1 MNFNLLKTLCECSGV
16 SSDEGKIANII
27 KCELDKFL
35 NNVSIDK
42 MGNVL
47 GRNNEKEDIV
57 LVTHMDEIGLIVKNI
72 TENGFIEFEKVGGIF
87 DQFLPYQKVLVHGNA
102 EATGI
107 ICPKIDIDLTR
118 EKMREK
124 VIRYSD
130 MYIDTGFTKKELYDS
145 GIQEG
150 TIVSFCQPVK
160 ENKDNIIGKAF
171 DCRVG
176 CFAVIELARRLY
188 KKMNLCMLF
197 TTQEEIG
204 LKGARTAFFNL
215 NPKLVIEIEIT
226 STSDIPNLNG
236 RPVPIGIG
244 KGPVI
249 NIADGMGEGL
259 IGGFIA
265 PKDLISKVREMKN
278 RNLQWKISI
287 GGSSDASVIQLN
299 KSGIPTLSIAVPVRY
314 PHTPVGIVK
323 QVDIE
328 STVEF
333 VESFLLKLKE
343 EKYFEK

>member
-1 MNFNLLKTLCECSGV
+1 MLKKLCECNGV

-27 KCELDKFL
+27 KGELDKFL

-42 MGNVL
+42 TGNVL

-72 TENGFIEFEKVGGIF
+72 NENGFIEFEKVGGIF
-87 DQFLPYQKVLVHGNA
+87 DQFLPYQKVLVHGNI
-102 EATGI
+102 EVIGI
-107 ICPKIDIDLTR
+107 ICPRIDADITR

-124 VIRYSD
+124 IMRYSD
-130 MYIDTGFTKKELYDS
+130 MYIDTGLTKKELYDS

-150 TIVSFCQPVK
+150 TIVSFYQTVK
-160 ENKDNIIGKAF
+160 ENKNNIIGKAF

-188 KKMNLCMLF
+188 KKMNLCTLF

-204 LKGARTAFFNL
+204 FKGARTALFNL
-215 NPKLVIEIEIT
+215 NPKLAVEIEIT

-265 PKDLISKVREMKN
+265 PKYMISKIREMKSKN
-278 RNLQWKISI
+278 IQWKISV
-287 GGSSDASVIQLN
+287 GGSSDASIIQLN
-299 KSGIPTLSIAVPVRY
+299 KGGISTLSIAVPVRY

-323 QVDIE
+323 QTDIE

-333 VESFLLKLKE
+333 IERFLLKLKE
-343 EKYFEK
+343 EKYFKN